1 MKKRGLKDQ
10 KAQRANLK
18 AADNKTEFI
27 RSLQNMQVCL
37 FFAGLDRRICV
48 RHSSTILAKEITIS
62 YICHVTISYICH
74 VTTLCPLREREFV
87 S

>member
-1 MKKRGLKDQ
+1 MIYFKGYCLIEQDTVTMKKRGLKDQ

-37 FFAGLDRRICV
+37 FVCLIVCLFFDCDQFACLFAGLVRRI
-48 RHSSTILAKEITIS
+48 KEI
-62 YICHVTISYICH
+62 
-74 VTTLCPLREREFV
+74 
-87 S
+87 